1 MCGRY
6 SWKQPSDKRFG
17 KLTKSGP
24 KPDHPS
30 FNRAPGQVHPTL
42 SAREGAVGWNPM
54 WWGRPPGEKTTGHAP
69 FPINARSE
77 TVGEKQSF
85 RESFEN
91 RRCLVPADGFYEWQV
106 VETQKYPHFIHL
118 PDRSTF
124 AMAGIWTGNRENGDQ
139 AGIFTILTQS
149 AHPGMLHLHHRMPVI
164 LGESDWET
172 WIDPASTTAQLD
184 KILDCPGP
192 EMAHY
197 QVGKRVNSTKNDDP
211 GLQDPSAE
219 RQATLF

>member
-6 SWKQPSDKRFG
+6 SWKNPSAKRFG
-17 KLTKSGP
+17 KLTES
-24 KPDHPS
+24 KPNPGHPS

-42 SAREGAVGWNPM
+42 SSQEGAVGWNPM
-54 WWGRPPGEKTTGHAP
+54 WWGRPPGEKTTGRAP

-77 TVGEKQSF
+77 TVGEKPSF

-106 VETQKYPHFIHL
+106 EETQKYPHFIHL
-118 PDRSTF
+118 PDHSTF

-149 AHPGMLHLHHRMPVI
+149 AHPGMLHLHHRMPLI

-197 QVGKRVNSTKNDDP
+197 QVGKRVNSTRNDDP
-211 GLQDPSAE
+211 ELQDPFAE

>member
-6 SWKQPSDKRFG
+6 SWKQPSAKRFG
-17 KLTKSGP
+17 KLTKSDP
-24 KPDHPS
+24 KPDRPS

-42 SAREGAVGWNPM
+42 SAREGTVGWSPM
-54 WWGRPPGEKTTGHAP
+54 WWGHPPGEKTAGHAL

-91 RRCLVPADGFYEWQV
+91 RRCLVPADGFYEWEV

-118 PDRSTF
+118 PDHSTF
-124 AMAGIWTGNRENGDQ
+124 AMAGIWTSNRGTKEHED
-139 AGIFTILTQS
+139 AFTILTQS

-197 QVGKRVNSTKNDDP
+197 QVAKRVNATKNDDP
-211 GLQDPSAE
+211 ELQDACAE